1 MVPYGNKYDNTR
13 MQGGILE
20 KIIIS
25 AQLSC
30 QFKMAEESTRLF
42 QGSKIFTVAFCASFC
57 RKKYDTYLPSK
68 SGKPK
73 IKLRQKKGIIIFGQN
88 LK

>member
-1 MVPYGNKYDNTR
+1 

-20 KIIIS
+20 KMIIS

-42 QGSKIFTVAFCASFC
+42 QGSKIFTVAFFVSFC
-57 RKKYDTYLPSK
+57 RKKYET
-68 SGKPK
+68 
-73 IKLRQKKGIIIFGQN
+73 
-88 LK
+88 

>member
-1 MVPYGNKYDNTR
+1 
-13 MQGGILE
+13 MQGFFLE

-42 QGSKIFTVAFCASFC
+42 QGSKIFTVAFFASIC
-57 RKKYDTYLPSK
+57 RKNMIPFCLLNQ
-68 SGKPK
+68 GN
-73 IKLRQKKGIIIFGQN
+73 LKKGIIIFGQN